1 MTFPKH
7 IQNAVDLG
15 LLTAENGKV
24 TGVGTEEVQSVFGLA
39 RLVEKIQP
47 TTKFEGDD
55 TTQQEGI
62 VLCRVLTSPS
72 GIAREL
78 WSDLRIAVGVGHGQS
93 LPRQLWSTDVFRA
106 IGGLIDRVFNGEAD
120 GTELIS
126 KDSLIRAFSLNSGQY
141 CSKIEFEMTVND
153 LSDPEMM
160 DKYGDGESEWGV
172 ALDLLRQARARANF
186 MEAQHAAGQAI
197 RSDSKLVK
205 AIEAQQEEL
214 MRCIGMLRGS
224 VGNEGNA
231 TDAVEDLL
239 APKNGGKSFIDSIME
254 ARDQVPPVSTGMP
267 AMDIDMEGGVRPAGQ
282 AAGGRLFTLA
292 ARTGVGKCLALD
304 TPIIMADGSVLPVQD
319 VKEGDLV
326 LGPDGTPRRVYGLAR
341 GRSEMYRVT
350 QQNGDSYTVNDAH
363 ILSLRV
369 TGTKPVGKI
378 LGVPRVG
385 GDVVNIEIRDYLKLP
400 QRQKHVLKGWKP
412 DAVEFHGAPAYEG
425 PLTPYLAGAY
435 LGDGYRH
442 APKLTLSDGEIIDEL
457 RTFCKE
463 HGCMLRETDEPGCT
477 GCAISTG
484 LGPGG
489 NPVLNWIRDN
499 DFVGQGKHIP
509 DSLKRGAIEQRLE
522 VLAGILDTDGYVSN
536 NCFDVTVKEQRF
548 ANDIAFVARSL
559 GLAAKVQECQKSI
572 KSLGFTGTYYRV
584 TISGDTD
591 KVPTRVARKQCGP
604 RKQIKNP
611 LNTGIKVESVG
622 VDDYYGFALEGPDRL
637 YLMGDFTVTHNTVL
651 GVYAAV
657 NLAVGGLK
665 VGFISAELDKHA
677 IYARIWAAAT
687 RVANPNT
694 NWAEVGDIESPN
706 HNREK
711 VSADLVMAAG
721 TIQANGGKLLI
732 EDPWGADVDSVINS
746 LRSMK
751 AKNPDLRCAV
761 IDHFHVLARHKNA
774 PNSDAAMLEDRAYKL
789 MNCAKQLEID
799 LIVLAQMNRIGMDSV
814 GKKEAPTL
822 DQIRGT
828 DALSHVSHA
837 VWIVRKEIERE
848 GDEDKWTG
856 GLEFWHAKTRGRQAR
871 WTGSKVE
878 GIGGFLDKSVLKMD
892 YAHSSVREDETKDLI
907 AMKFKKR

>member
-15 LLTAENGKV
+15 LLTAEDGKI
-24 TGVGTEEVQSVFGLA
+24 TGVGTEEVKSVFGLA

-62 VLCRVLTSPS
+62 VLCRVLASPS

-141 CSKIEFEMTVND
+141 CSKIEFEMTIND

-160 DKYGDGESEWGV
+160 DKYGDAESEWGV

-186 MEAQHAAGQAI
+186 LEAQHAAGQAI
-197 RSDSKLVK
+197 RSDAKLVK

-214 MRCIGMLRGS
+214 MRCLGMLRGS

-239 APKNGGKSFIDSIME
+239 APKNGGKSFIDTIME
-254 ARDQVPPVSTGMP
+254 ARDQVAPISTGMQ
-267 AMDIDMEGGVRPAGQ
+267 AMDIDMEGGVRPVGQ

-292 ARTGVGKCLALD
+292 ARTGVGK
-304 TPIIMADGSVLPVQD
+304 
-319 VKEGDLV
+319 
-326 LGPDGTPRRVYGLAR
+326 
-341 GRSEMYRVT
+341 
-350 QQNGDSYTVNDAH
+350 
-363 ILSLRV
+363 
-369 TGTKPVGKI
+369 
-378 LGVPRVG
+378 
-385 GDVVNIEIRDYLKLP
+385 
-400 QRQKHVLKGWKP
+400 
-412 DAVEFHGAPAYEG
+412 
-425 PLTPYLAGAY
+425 
-435 LGDGYRH
+435 
-442 APKLTLSDGEIIDEL
+442 
-457 RTFCKE
+457 
-463 HGCMLRETDEPGCT
+463 
-477 GCAISTG
+477 
-484 LGPGG
+484 
-489 NPVLNWIRDN
+489 
-499 DFVGQGKHIP
+499 
-509 DSLKRGAIEQRLE
+509 
-522 VLAGILDTDGYVSN
+522 
-536 NCFDVTVKEQRF
+536 
-548 ANDIAFVARSL
+548 
-559 GLAAKVQECQKSI
+559 
-572 KSLGFTGTYYRV
+572 
-584 TISGDTD
+584 
-591 KVPTRVARKQCGP
+591 
-604 RKQIKNP
+604 
-611 LNTGIKVESVG
+611 
-622 VDDYYGFALEGPDRL
+622 
-637 YLMGDFTVTHNTVL
+637 TVL

-677 IYARIWAAAT
+677 IYARIWSAAT
-687 RVANPNT
+687 RVANANT

-711 VSADLVMAAG
+711 VSGNLLLAAG
-721 TIQANGGKLLI
+721 KIQENGGKLLI

-761 IDHFHVLARHKNA
+761 IDHFHVLARHKGA
-774 PNSDAAMLEDRAYKL
+774 PTSDAAMLEDRAYKL

-799 LIVLAQMNRIGMDSV
+799 LIVLAQMNRVGMDSIS
-814 GKKEAPTL
+814 KKEAPTL

-837 VWIVRKEIERE
+837 VWIVRKEVEE
-848 GDEDKWTG
+848 GAEGKWTG

-871 WTGSKVE
+871 WNGSKVE
-878 GIGGFLDKSVLKMD
+878 GIGGFLDKSLLKMD
-892 YAHSSVREDETKDLI
+892 YSYSSVKDDQTESLI
-907 AMKFKKR
+907 AMKIKKR

>member
-15 LLTAENGKV
+15 LLTAEDGKV
-24 TGVGTEEVQSVFGLA
+24 TGVGTEEVKSVFGLA

-141 CSKIEFEMTVND
+141 CSKLEFEMTVND

-214 MRCIGMLRGS
+214 MRCLGMLRGS

-267 AMDIDMEGGVRPAGQ
+267 AMDIDMEGGVRPVGQ

-292 ARTGVGKCLALD
+292 ARTGVGK
-304 TPIIMADGSVLPVQD
+304 
-319 VKEGDLV
+319 
-326 LGPDGTPRRVYGLAR
+326 
-341 GRSEMYRVT
+341 
-350 QQNGDSYTVNDAH
+350 
-363 ILSLRV
+363 
-369 TGTKPVGKI
+369 
-378 LGVPRVG
+378 
-385 GDVVNIEIRDYLKLP
+385 
-400 QRQKHVLKGWKP
+400 
-412 DAVEFHGAPAYEG
+412 
-425 PLTPYLAGAY
+425 
-435 LGDGYRH
+435 
-442 APKLTLSDGEIIDEL
+442 
-457 RTFCKE
+457 
-463 HGCMLRETDEPGCT
+463 
-477 GCAISTG
+477 
-484 LGPGG
+484 
-489 NPVLNWIRDN
+489 
-499 DFVGQGKHIP
+499 
-509 DSLKRGAIEQRLE
+509 
-522 VLAGILDTDGYVSN
+522 
-536 NCFDVTVKEQRF
+536 
-548 ANDIAFVARSL
+548 
-559 GLAAKVQECQKSI
+559 
-572 KSLGFTGTYYRV
+572 
-584 TISGDTD
+584 
-591 KVPTRVARKQCGP
+591 
-604 RKQIKNP
+604 
-611 LNTGIKVESVG
+611 
-622 VDDYYGFALEGPDRL
+622 
-637 YLMGDFTVTHNTVL
+637 TVL

-761 IDHFHVLARHKNA
+761 IDHFHVLARHKGA
-774 PNSDAAMLEDRAYKL
+774 PTSDAAMLEDRAYKL

-799 LIVLAQMNRIGMDSV
+799 LIVLAQMNRVGMDSV
-814 GKKEAPTL
+814 SKKEAPTL

-892 YAHSSVREDETKDLI
+892 YAHSSVREDETKALI
-907 AMKFKKR
+907 GMKFKKR